1 MSKIRIL
8 VTTIVLSVLMTS
20 EIGIPTYAF
29 SNTNMDEILS
39 SMPGVTSEELK
50 NSIKESAKLL
60 GKSEEEIL
68 EQMIREL
75 RNQQDLAEKEKKS
88 IQQKKIDSKLKKSLG
103 KQLLSE
109 SYTLGP
115 AKYNGDVF
123 YEPAS
128 TFSIEYGH
136 VGIYWTAD
144 TIVESLPSTGVR
156 SISRNSKSVESGSKI
171 FTFSGVNADVQ
182 NVASNWAYGRI
193 GDPYSYNFA
202 TNRLTDSYG
211 AKNCSKLVWAAYKE
225 TAGLDIDK
233 DGGLGVYPKDILYD
247 SRASVYTEY

>member
-1 MSKIRIL
+1 MLKTKILIITVIFSGIITAETGIFAHASTSKD
-8 VTTIVLSVLMTS
+8 M
-20 EIGIPTYAF
+20 
-29 SNTNMDEILS
+29 NEILS
-39 SMPGVTSEELK
+39 QMPGVTSDELQ
-50 NSIKESAKLL
+50 NSIKDSAKLL
-60 GKSEEEIL
+60 GKSEEEIS
-68 EQMIREL
+68 EQIIREL
-75 RNQQDLAEKEKKS
+75 KNQKELGEEEQKS
-88 IQQKKIDSKLKKSLG
+88 IQQRKIDSKLNKSLEN
-103 KQLLSE
+103 QISRE

-171 FTFSGVNADVQ
+171 FTFSGVSADVK

-202 TNRLTDSYG
+202 TNRLTDCYG

-247 SRASVYTEY
+247 SRASIYTEY